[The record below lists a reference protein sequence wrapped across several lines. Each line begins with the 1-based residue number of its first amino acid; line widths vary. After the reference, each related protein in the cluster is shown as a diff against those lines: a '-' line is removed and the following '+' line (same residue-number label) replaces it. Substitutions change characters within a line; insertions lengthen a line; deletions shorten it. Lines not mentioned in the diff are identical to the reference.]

1 MSVIETSIS
10 INQPVEKVFA
20 YITDLQ
26 KQKDLNPSIT
36 AVEMGGKLAVGMHY
50 KIKMSLSGREFV
62 IENEIVALE
71 PNKTFGVK
79 TLAAPPAAPVTNTY
93 TLEKEGSGT
102 KLHLA
107 MDAVV
112 MPGTEGMVVPSAP
125 RRPRYRAGRHQEG
138 ARASLPGICVACHGA
153 LCAR

>member
-10 INQPVEKVFA
+10 ISQPPAKVFA
-20 YITDLQ
+20 HLTDLQ
-26 KQKDLNPSIT
+26 NQKALNPSIT
-36 AVEMGGKLAVGMHY
+36 AVELGGPMAVGMRY

-71 PNKTFGVK
+71 TNKTFGVK

-93 TLEKEGSGT
+93 TLEAEGNGT

-107 MDAVV
+107 MDAAVT
-112 MPGTEGMVVPSAP
+112 PGTEGMVVPQL
-125 RRPRYRAGRHQEG
+125 RAGLDT
-138 ARASLPGICVACHGA
+138 ALAGIKKA
-153 LCAR
+153 LG